1 MSYANDVEF
10 ASKNI
15 IELIIG
21 EQKSL
26 SQLQT
31 LLASAEAKQKH
42 FEWDFS
48 TSDMNDDFSD
58 AHVQHAFLEMAKAA
72 QDARTLK
79 KQILEVQ
86 QSIINHEVSV
96 DSLCGALLQIT
107 RQGISIVHG
116 RLQDAPDGRLVGT
129 TSLKEI
135 VWQGRNQA
143 IHYEENNP
151 HPPVVTLFQSL
162 ENQFGNDFSLSANTG
177 KSLAKRIIDLLEW
190 HNLDKFNDDM
200 QALQL

>member
-10 ASKNI
+10 AAKNI
-15 IELIIG
+15 IELIMG

-31 LLASAEAKQKH
+31 LLTSAEAKRNH
-42 FEWDFS
+42 FEWDFR

-58 AHVQHAFLEMAKAA
+58 AHVQHAFVTMAKAA
-72 QDARTLK
+72 QDADTLK
-79 KQILEVQ
+79 SQITKVKK
-86 QSIINHEVSV
+86 SIINHEVSI
-96 DSLCGALLQIT
+96 DSLCGALLQIVK
-107 RQGISIVHG
+107 QGVSIVHG
-116 RLQDAPDGRLVGT
+116 GLQNAPDGRLVGT
-129 TSLKEI
+129 DSLKSI

-151 HPPVVTLFQSL
+151 HAPTIALFLSL
-162 ENQFGNDFSLSANTG
+162 ENQFGNNFSLTANAG
-177 KSLAKRIIDLLEW
+177 KSLAKHIIDLLQW
-190 HNLDKFNDDM
+190 HDLAAFNADM